1 MSDDEWEADQEER
14 IDDAEAKLRDLKKAG
29 HKVKSIGSG
38 PRTASGRSD
47 VGGPGVRENV
57 KEAFFKVNI
66 PNVAPT
72 FVEAGSAAAVK
83 MNMRKI
89 MKPDAIKEL
98 EIERVTPA
106 AMKQMYRDM
115 AKGKEAEVDENNKMD
130 ALKLALAKHKFKKK
144 GGKVDKQPDS
154 MEKPYGKLSKDDLER
169 AKAIAQYKKDK
180 KKKK

>member
-1 MSDDEWEADQEER
+1 MKKFKEYLGEAFY
-14 IDDAEAKLRDLKKAG
+14 
-29 HKVKSIGSG
+29 KVK
-38 PRTASGRSD
+38 
-47 VGGPGVRENV
+47 
-57 KEAFFKVNI
+57 I
-66 PNVAPT
+66 PDVAPT
-72 FVEAGSAAAVK
+72 FVEAGSEAAVK

-89 MKPDAIKEL
+89 MKPDAIKAI

-106 AMKQMYRDM
+106 TMKQMYRDM
-115 AKGKEAEVDENNKMD
+115 AAGKEKEVDEDKKTD

-154 MEKPYGKLSKDDLER
+154 MEKPYGKLSKDDQER